1 MTSYLEEHHYRAP
14 EEAQLKKGYV
24 DTKFGQVHYYMEGT
38 EGPLLFLFHETALSA
53 NEFELTLPYLAR
65 HCRAVALDTPGYGMS
80 DPPSAP
86 LTMGEIAERMVAA
99 IDSFSDGPCALA
111 GAHTG
116 ASIALDLAA
125 HTLSHR
131 MTHLVLTG
139 ISLINKKM
147 LRAAIKNVG
156 ERQIQRDGSHLMD
169 GWNDRIE
176 RWGKAK
182 NTDDL
187 DMVQWGLVEGLR
199 VFERSSW
206 AFHAVLGQDAESALK
221 KLACPTYF
229 LVGEFDSLTDNDVAA
244 TKLVPGSK
252 LNVLAGKGGRLPYAE
267 PELYAEEVLGFMGLR
282 G

>member
-1 MTSYLEEHHYRAP
+1 M
-14 EEAQLKKGYV
+14 KKGYV
-24 DTKFGQVHYYMEGT
+24 DTAFGQIHYYAEGT
-38 EGPLLFLFHETALSA
+38 GGPLLFLFHETALSG
-53 NEFELTLPYLAR
+53 NEFEKTLPYLAR
-65 HCRAVALDTPGYGMS
+65 HCRAVAFDTPGYGMS
-80 DPPSAP
+80 DPPQGL
-86 LTMGEIAERMVAA
+86 LTMVEICERLAAA
-99 IDSFSDGPCALA
+99 IDSFGEGPCALA

-125 HTLSHR
+125 DNLSHR
-131 MTHLVLTG
+131 ATHLVLTG
-139 ISLINKKM
+139 ISLINKEM
-147 LRAAIKNVG
+147 LRASIKKVG
-156 ERQIQRDGSHLMD
+156 GRQIQRDGSHLMD

-182 NTDDL
+182 NIDDL

-206 AFHAVLGQDAESALK
+206 AFHAVLGQDSEGALK

-252 LNVLAGKGGRLPYAE
+252 LNVLTGKGGRLPYAE
-267 PELYAEEVLGFMGLR
+267 PELYANEVLGFMGL

>member
-1 MTSYLEEHHYRAP
+1 M
-14 EEAQLKKGYV
+14 KKGYV
-24 DTKFGQVHYYMEGT
+24 DTDFGQIHYYADGM

-53 NEFELTLPYLAR
+53 NEFEKTLPYFAPY
-65 HCRAVALDTPGYGMS
+65 CRTVAFDTPGYGMS
-80 DPPSAP
+80 DPPPGP
-86 LTMGEIAERMVAA
+86 LTMAEICERLVAA
-99 IDSFSDGPCALA
+99 IETFGAGPCALA

-125 HTLSHR
+125 NQLSHR
-131 MTHLVLTG
+131 TTHLVLTG
-139 ISLINKKM
+139 ISLINKEM
-147 LRAAIKNVG
+147 LEATIKNVG
-156 ERQIQRDGSHLMD
+156 DRQIQRDGSHLMD

-176 RWGKAK
+176 RWGKAR

-206 AFHAVLGQDAESALK
+206 AFHAVLGQDAEGALK
-221 KLACPTYF
+221 KLAVPTYF

-244 TKLVPGSK
+244 TMLVPGSK
-252 LNVLAGKGGRLPYAE
+252 LNVLTGKGGRLPYAE
-267 PELYAEEVLGFMGLR
+267 PELYANEVLGFMGLR